1 MEKNS
6 PRVKSA
12 DRVLDIFELF
22 TGGTDTYNLTEISKN
37 LKMPP
42 SSTYSI
48 LQNMLNRGYLEV
60 DKSGKQFRIGYK
72 LFMIQNRYTQG
83 TSLSD
88 EFYQIAEKI
97 VDDLNESVSLSV
109 RRGDQLHYIGEKVCS
124 QALRYTQ
131 NQGHT
136 LPLHATA
143 SGKIMLA
150 ELTAEELRALY
161 PTDTLEQVTDK
172 TISKFDDLVMKLETV
187 KSKGIGYNIGETVNG
202 VHCLASGIYNQN
214 NEVVASI
221 SISMP
226 TVRITEETWAKA
238 HYWIERASFELS
250 RKVYNNTDRTRPNEI
265 DFPQMHTPETK

>member
-1 MEKNS
+1 MKLEKNS
-6 PRVKSA
+6 PKVKSA

-42 SSTYSI
+42 SSTYGI

-97 VDDLNESVSLSV
+97 VDDLNETVSLSV
-109 RRGDQLHYIGEKVCS
+109 RKDNQLHYIGEKVSS
-124 QALRYTQ
+124 QALRYTP
-131 NQGHT
+131 NQGDA
-136 LPLHATA
+136 LSLHATA
-143 SGKIMLA
+143 SGKILLA
-150 ELTAEELRALY
+150 NLTIEELRVLY
-161 PTDTLEQVTDK
+161 PTNQLDQVTDK
-172 TISKFDDLVMKLETV
+172 TISNFDDLLIELEKV
-187 KSKGIGYNIGETVNG
+187 KSTGIGYNIGETVSG
-202 VHCLASGIYNQN
+202 VHCLACGVYDQN

-226 TVRITEETWAKA
+226 TVRITDATWAKA
-238 HYWIERASFELS
+238 HYWMERASFELS
-250 RKVYNNTDRTRPNEI
+250 RKVYNNISRTHVNEI
-265 DFPQMHTPETK
+265 FSPV